1 MERVSPKVIKGN
13 KTGRFLTK
21 KITLK
26 TSYNKLST
34 QKIESNT
41 MKNDGPKRRSSE
53 TEGDFTNRCVSDPCL
68 RGIFTYSERLEY
80 AKANMDKVQEED
92 YTSES
97 EKYQFET
104 QEEAKESAKK
114 LCLEMIHSHE
124 TDTGAVF
131 WMPGKDM
138 TELRQVLYFNSQKKE
153 EFCQGCK
160 NCEQDIEV
168 IIQSKAE
175 ALSKLESVDLG
186 LEEEFAVFLSQE
198 SFLVVTKSA
207 SIEYS
212 SPESPQSSLV
222 QIPLNKPLVNKDGPK
237 AFSVCVKTAD
247 SVVMVNFGD
256 PDQEITEE
264 SIKDFRSKHS
274 TKELNAQQSAYW
286 YNKMGKDKG

>member
-1 MERVSPKVIKGN
+1 
-13 KTGRFLTK
+13 
-21 KITLK
+21 
-26 TSYNKLST
+26 
-34 QKIESNT
+34 
-41 MKNDGPKRRSSE
+41 
-53 TEGDFTNRCVSDPCL
+53 
-68 RGIFTYSERLEY
+68 
-80 AKANMDKVQEED
+80 
-92 YTSES
+92 
-97 EKYQFET
+97 
-104 QEEAKESAKK
+104 
-114 LCLEMIHSHE
+114 
-124 TDTGAVF
+124 
-131 WMPGKDM
+131 
-138 TELRQVLYFNSQKKE
+138 
-153 EFCQGCK
+153 
-160 NCEQDIEV
+160 
-168 IIQSKAE
+168 
-175 ALSKLESVDLG
+175 LG